1 MSLHFTTGL
10 APPGVNGL
18 SFVSVATSSTS
29 SVRVTLSWKRPSDRN
44 GSFMY
49 QLKFVGVQPGIY
61 RDSNATVIE
70 ENVKLKDTE
79 EMYVFGG
86 LPGAQYSIWI
96 SAINYKTGISSPET
110 SVDGITVSIS
120 KS

>member
-1 MSLHFTTGL
+1 
-10 APPGVNGL
+10 
-18 SFVSVATSSTS
+18 
-29 SVRVTLSWKRPSDRN
+29 
-44 GSFMY
+44 MY
-49 QLKFVGVQPGIY
+49 QLQFVGVQPGIY

-70 ENVKLKDTE
+70 ENIELNDTE

-96 SAINYKTGISSPET
+96 SAVNYKTSLSSPET
-110 SVDGITVSIS
+110 SIDGITVSIR